1 MVNEFCS
8 CLAHFWES
16 SEEHERSQK
25 RGAGAARSVNMTRGD
40 TGKGTEDAITP
51 RVKHDLIMRG
61 SQVRVKELA
70 NGRFLIS
77 GAGITIAS
85 LPLEQGQSM
94 SGLFPFLF
102 LKATALTSHKQTW
115 KP

>member
-8 CLAHFWES
+8 CLAHLWES

-25 RGAGAARSVNMTRGD
+25 RGGGAARSVNMTR
-40 TGKGTEDAITP
+40 KGTEDATTP
-51 RVKHDLIMRG
+51 RVKHDINMRG

-77 GAGITIAS
+77 GAGLTIAS
-85 LPLEQGQSM
+85 LPLEQGQYM
-94 SGLFPFLF
+94 SALFPILY
-102 LKATALTSHKQTW
+102 
-115 KP
+115 